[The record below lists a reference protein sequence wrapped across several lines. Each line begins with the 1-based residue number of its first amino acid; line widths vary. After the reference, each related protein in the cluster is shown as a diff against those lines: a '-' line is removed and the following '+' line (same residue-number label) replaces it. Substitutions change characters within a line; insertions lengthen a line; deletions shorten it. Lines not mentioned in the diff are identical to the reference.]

1 MINFKNN
8 EYTGWHIPQL
18 QRDEI
23 KGNAYTC
30 IHTYANIHIIYIYN
44 YINRHAYTRTQEYNY
59 TYT

>member
-30 IHTYANIHIIYIYN
+30 IHTYANIHIIYIY
-44 YINRHAYTRTQEYNY
+44 III
-59 TYT
+59 